1 MRMKTTTF
9 LLLLIV
15 MIGLSYSCK
24 TSAYEHHMV
33 RMVDAKSYMDHPMSK
48 SLYYYH

>member
-1 MRMKTTTF
+1 MKTTTT
-9 LLLLIV
+9 LVIALI
-15 MIGLSYSCK
+15 MILGYSCK

-33 RMVDAKSYMDHPMSK
+33 RMVDAKSYMDHPMSV